1 MMQWQESRKD
11 SQLLVPGSLQAWALS
26 SSVLIF
32 ILTHSGNT

>member
-1 MMQWQESRKD
+1 MVQRQESRKD
-11 SQLLVPGSLQAWALS
+11 SWLLAPGSLKAWALS

>member
-1 MMQWQESRKD
+1 MQWQESQKD
-11 SQLLVPGSLQAWALS
+11 SLLLAPESLQAWVLS

>member
-1 MMQWQESRKD
+1 MQRQESQKD
-11 SQLLVPGSLQAWALS
+11 SWLLAPGSLQAWALS